1 MPRSAID
8 GPCREELAMKST
20 AIADSLQRLPWRPRL
35 LPVSM
40 LPWAF
45 GFAETIYCIVAAV
58 CVAILVALA
67 VQLSRSHAAEQ
78 RSAHRLFAFSI
89 VYLFVVIAA
98 LSSGSNRRSTTMFAH
113 APARVTLAQAA
124 SLPGNRGAVR
134 SFVSAKADEA

>member
-1 MPRSAID
+1 
-8 GPCREELAMKST
+8 MKST
-20 AIADSLQRLPWRPRL
+20 AIADSLRRLPSRPW

-45 GFAETIYCIVAAV
+45 RFAETIYCIVAAV
-58 CVAILVALA
+58 CIAILVALA

-134 SFVSAKADEA
+134 SFVSANADEA

>member
-1 MPRSAID
+1 MPRNAAD
-8 GPCREELAMKST
+8 VPCRELAMKST
-20 AIADSLQRLPWRPRL
+20 AIADSLRRLPSRPW

-45 GFAETIYCIVAAV
+45 RFAETIYCIVAAV

-67 VQLSRSHAAEQ
+67 IQLSRSHAAEQ

-89 VYLFVVIAA
+89 VYLFVVFAA
-98 LSSGSNRRSTTMFAH
+98 LLSGSDRWSTMMFAR
-113 APARVTLAQAA
+113 APAIVALAQAA
-124 SLPGNRGAVR
+124 SLPGNLGALR

>member
-1 MPRSAID
+1 
-8 GPCREELAMKST
+8 MKST
-20 AIADSLQRLPWRPRL
+20 AIADSLPRLPSRPRL

-58 CVAILVALA
+58 CIAILVALA

-89 VYLFVVIAA
+89 VYLFVVFAA
-98 LSSGSNRRSTTMFAH
+98 LLSGSDRWSTMMFAR
-113 APARVTLAQAA
+113 APAIVALAQAA
-124 SLPGNRGAVR
+124 SLPGNLGALR